1 MEEITKKL
9 IGQRINEALAQKGV
23 KQKDLAKVL
32 GVSDNTISYFCSG
45 ARVPNTEQLISISKA
60 LEVSTDYLLGLT
72 PNTTTDPDLKSICDY
87 TGLNENSIEA
97 LQEVKHFVGIIN
109 PDNCTDY
116 FNFLNYFISNSLTSD
131 IADFVQSI
139 VDYKRCAYSHFE
151 ALKKRISLK
160 TLSDFFA
167 EDPTLTEKE
176 KDIKYARYEMQDL
189 FNRFIETYCDNISF
203 KTKLMDEEIL
213 SKMKLAFDEHQK
225 SREQARKELSNA
237 DNN

>member
-1 MEEITKKL
+1 MSDKIAIDTTNLKTLIETKTREEIAKGIGCDTSLVTKHYNGDRKITL
-9 IGQRINEALAQKGV
+9 DYAIKYAQFF
-23 KQKDLAKVL
+23 
-32 GVSDNTISYFCSG
+32 GVSLDYIVGIS
-45 ARVPNTEQLISISKA
+45 PNA
-60 LEVSTDYLLGLT
+60 
-72 PNTTTDPDLKSICDY
+72 TTDPDLKFVCDY
-87 TGLNENSIEA
+87 TGLNEESIEA
-97 LQEVKHFVGIIN
+97 LQEVKHLMGIIN
-109 PDNCTDY
+109 PENCTDY
-116 FNFLNYFISNSLTSD
+116 FNFMNYFISNALTKG

-176 KDIKYARYEMQDL
+176 KDVKYARYEMQDL

-213 SKMKLAFDEHQK
+213 TKMKLAFDEHQK